1 MTFKYIQIF
10 LLVSH
15 SWISNIREN
24 QLSCLEWVTGD
35 SNADVEWDY
44 DVTDD
49 GLAYHKVYR
58 QQQLQFAETRDQ
70 ADWGHWYWATHDNEG
85 LTVQSGSDVVV
96 RNAFVNNGK
105 LADSKDPNFRP
116 VNKDWPVFGFSS
128 NLGTV
133 TSPVNVLYTL
143 GLAQE
148 VAIQFDGKDG
158 LRPLNS
164 LWTSYFT
171 DALEAVSSYRS
182 SLKLV

>member
-49 GLAYHKVYR
+49 GLAYHKVYG